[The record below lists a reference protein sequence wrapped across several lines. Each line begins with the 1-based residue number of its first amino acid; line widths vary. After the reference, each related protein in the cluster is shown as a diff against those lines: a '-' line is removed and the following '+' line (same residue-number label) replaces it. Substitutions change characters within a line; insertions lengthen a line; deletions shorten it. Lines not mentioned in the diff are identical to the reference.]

1 MEVENIDQMLL
12 ELYELYS
19 LYNLYKQYKN
29 KKRTRR
35 YKIRP
40 INQNW
45 GVSGYQIKT
54 FLVMKNREPEQLFLH
69 TRMPPDVYNLL
80 LNLISKSLK
89 KPRQRIGPE
98 ERLSLV
104 LLYLSQGVSVQS
116 IAWSYKLGK
125 STVREII
132 LETCEVIW
140 QLLSPI
146 YVSEPTESQ
155 YKDIAKDFYNMWNIP
170 NCVGAIDGKHVAI
183 KCPANSNSMFYNY
196 KKFFSIVLMAVC
208 DAKYTFTAVSIGS
221 YGSQSDGG
229 IFRLTPFGH
238 ALIQNT
244 LPLPPPVPL
253 SDVSPE
259 PFPYFF
265 VGDAAFPL
273 RNNLMRP
280 FPGANLTHT
289 KRIFNYRLSRARRVI
304 ENSFGIL
311 TARWR
316 ILRTTIECNPE
327 NCEKIVLAC
336 IALHNFI
343 MLNDHNRWY
352 CPENYVDRVEGHNVV
367 HAGE

>member
-273 RNNLMRP
+273 RAHFLE
-280 FPGANLTHT
+280 L
-289 KRIFNYRLSRARRVI
+289 I
-304 ENSFGIL
+304 
-311 TARWR
+311 
-316 ILRTTIECNPE
+316 
-327 NCEKIVLAC
+327 
-336 IALHNFI
+336 
-343 MLNDHNRWY
+343 
-352 CPENYVDRVEGHNVV
+352 
-367 HAGE
+367 